1 MRKSL
6 SILMAVLMIATLFAG
21 CSEPAA
27 TPAETAAPAP
37 AQPTAA
43 PAVTQAPAPTAAPR
57 VTLKF
62 AAQADSTPATQAVID
77 AYNASQDK
85 FTVEWVDMTNDSNA
99 MREQL
104 ITTLKAG
111 SADYDVVSM
120 DVVWAGEFAA
130 AGYIEPIDQYMK
142 DAGLKISQFNAGS
155 MTSGSYNAKQYVLP
169 FFPDLGLL
177 YFRKDIVSQEDAAKL
192 VSGKYTFDD
201 LLAMANAY
209 KGKGGTKDGYAF
221 QASLYEGLV
230 CNLTEFTAGWTD
242 VKGGLEA
249 MKAFTGSKAV
259 PADILN
265 YTEGETA
272 NSFVKGQSV
281 FARNWPYQWGVI
293 KSEGTITAD
302 QVDVAPL
309 PGGSTVGGW
318 LLGMNKNSAH
328 KDGAWDF
335 MKFLATAEGQK
346 IMSIKGGY
354 LPGFTSLLED
364 PDVLAGNEM
373 LKMTGFKNA
382 LATTIARP
390 VSAEYAKTSDTIQ
403 QNAHKFLSGSQ
414 NIDDTVA
421 AINAALGK

>member
-1 MRKSL
+1 MRKL
-6 SILMAVLMIATLFAG
+6 LGILMALLMVAVLFTG
-21 CSEPAA
+21 CAQPAA
-27 TPAETAAPAP
+27 TPEEAQPAQPTKAPAASTDAPAP
-37 AQPTAA
+37 AEAA
-43 PAVTQAPAPTAAPR
+43 R
-57 VTLKF
+57 VTIKF

-111 SADYDVVSM
+111 SAEYDVISM

-142 DAGLKISQFNAGS
+142 DAGLKISQFNSGS
-155 MTSGSYNAKQYVLP
+155 MASGTYNAKQYVLP

-177 YFRKDIVSQEDAAKL
+177 YFRKDIVSPEDAAKL
-192 VSGKYTFDD
+192 VSGNYTFDD
-201 LLAMANAY
+201 LLAMANTY
-209 KGKGGTKDGYAF
+209 KGKGGTQDGYAF
-221 QASLYEGLV
+221 QSGLYEGLV
-230 CNLTEFTAGWTD
+230 CNLAEFTAGWTD
-242 VKGGLEA
+242 VQGGLSA
-249 MKAFTGSKAV
+249 MKAFVDSQAV

-265 YTEGETA
+265 YREGETA

-293 KSEGTITAD
+293 KSEGTIQVD
-302 QVDVAPL
+302 QVDIAPL

-318 LLGMNKNSAH
+318 LVGMNKNSAH

-335 MKFLATAEGQK
+335 MKFLATEQGQK
-346 IMSIKGGY
+346 IMSTQGGY
-354 LPGFTSLLED
+354 LPGFNALLED
-364 PDVLAGNEM
+364 ADILAGNEM
-373 LKMTGFKNA
+373 LQMEGFKNA
-382 LATTIARP
+382 LSTTIARP

-414 NIDDTVA
+414 SMEDTVA